1 MEGEYS
7 SESMMQQAQQV
18 WSMLDDM
25 ADNDPGAYKA
35 FIDKQMAERNNFMAP
50 PEPHMCV
57 KTEMVV
63 SFDLMVNLL
72 KFTLCNG

>member
-25 ADNDPGAYKA
+25 ANNDPKAYKA
-35 FIDKQMAERNNFMAP
+35 FIDKQMVERNNFMEAP
-50 PEPHMCV
+50 QPHMCV
-57 KTEMVV
+57 KTEMMV
-63 SFDLMVNLL
+63 S
-72 KFTLCNG
+72 